1 MKKCL
6 YVGSFNPPT
15 NAHIG
20 IANYLLK
27 QKIIDYLYFLPVNSS
42 KTNLIS
48 LDKRINML
56 NLVKNKQEDV
66 LNILNYQE
74 KGFFNYDVLTKINLN
89 ITYLVMGSDLLL
101 HFNTFLNYLDILNNY
116 ILIIIKR
123 DNFDINSYL
132 QNDYSNYLDRF
143 IIIEKQFKGSS
154 TDSRKS
160 LNNIPKEVLVYI
172 KNNNLYN

>member
-15 NAHIG
+15 NAHVE

-42 KTNLIS
+42 KTNLVS
-48 LDKRINML
+48 LDNRINML
-56 NLVKNKQEDV
+56 NLIKNKQEEV
-66 LNILNYQE
+66 LNILDYQE
-74 KGFFNYDVLTKINLN
+74 KGLFNYDVLTKINLN
-89 ITYLVMGSDLLL
+89 ITHLVMGSDLFLN
-101 HFNTFLNYLDILNNY
+101 FNTFANYLDILNNY

-123 DNFDINSYL
+123 DNFDLNNYL
-132 QNDYSNYLDRF
+132 KNNYSNYLDRF
-143 IIIEKQFKGSS
+143 IIVEKQFKGSS
-154 TDSRKS
+154 TASRKS
-160 LNNIPKEVLVYI
+160 FKNIPKEVLVYI

>member
-15 NAHIG
+15 NAHIE

-48 LDKRINML
+48 L
-56 NLVKNKQEDV
+56 
-66 LNILNYQE
+66 NILDYQE

-101 HFNTFLNYLDILNNY
+101 HFNTFPNYLDILNNY

-132 QNDYSNYLDRF
+132 QKNYSNYLDKF
-143 IIIEKQFKGSS
+143 IIIKKQFKGSS

>member
-15 NAHIG
+15 KAHIE

-66 LNILNYQE
+66 LNILTYQE

-101 HFNTFLNYLDILNNY
+101 HFNTFPNYLDILNNY

-132 QNDYSNYLDRF
+132 QNNYSNYLDKF

-154 TDSRKS
+154 TDSRKY
-160 LNNIPKEVLVYI
+160 LKNIHKKVLVYI